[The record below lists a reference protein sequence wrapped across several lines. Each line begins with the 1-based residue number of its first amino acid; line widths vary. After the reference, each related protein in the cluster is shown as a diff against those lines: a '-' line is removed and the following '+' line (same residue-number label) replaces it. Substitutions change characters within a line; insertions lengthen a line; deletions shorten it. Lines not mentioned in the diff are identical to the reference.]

1 MGRYT
6 LSLIFCLVFLSVASK
21 GGLSVAGWHS
31 VDTRLVQATTPAQTP
46 GNESQLQKENDE
58 LRKKLDEYKKLEE
71 DIVAQRIAEKARAQV
86 LWWLGFGGLA
96 ILVTGALGFKAL
108 SDYTKTLVT
117 KSIESITKERLEAE
131 MLAEG
136 QRQVKI
142 VLDNQKEDF
151 LLFAK
156 QQYTHLITSMEPL
169 GAKEALPTMATR
181 KEKRLDY
188 SSEMLPVRNQGEE
201 GSSVAFAFAEALEF
215 QIKKKL
221 KQKVVISPR
230 FIYYL
235 ARKRDGTLQMD
246 AGTTLQSAI
255 SALKSTGAVPE
266 EAWPYKAGAFQD
278 EPPDAVEHARHYRI
292 KSSVRVNNIEEIKSA
307 LETYGPLVTGIT
319 IYQSAFGP
327 DVAKTGCF
335 PLPAASESAV
345 GGHALCI
352 VGYDD
357 DEKLLK
363 AKNHWGAGWGDG
375 GYAYIPYAY
384 AERFLSDTSA
394 LTLWL
399 TKADLK
405 D

>member
-1 MGRYT
+1 MRRYAFA
-6 LSLIFCLVFLSVASK
+6 LILCLVFLSVPSK
-21 GGLSVAGWHS
+21 GRLNVAGWRS
-31 VDTRLVQATTPAQTP
+31 FRPLAQAGAPPQAS
-46 GNESQLQKENDE
+46 GSEGQLQKENDE

-71 DIVAQRIAEKARAQV
+71 DMVAQRIADKARTQV

-96 ILVTGALGFKAL
+96 VLVTGALGFKAL
-108 SDYTKTLVT
+108 LDYTKALVI

-136 QRQVKI
+136 QRQVKV
-142 VLDNQKEDF
+142 VLDSQKEDF

-169 GAKEALPTMATR
+169 GAKEALPALEEQR
-181 KEKRLDY
+181 KEKSLDY
-188 SSEMLPVRNQGEE
+188 SSEMLPVRNQSEE

-215 QIKKKL
+215 QIEKKL

-255 SALKSTGAVPE
+255 SVLKSTGAVPE

-278 EPPDAVEHARHYRI
+278 EPPEAVQHARHYKI
-292 KSSVRVNNIEEIKSA
+292 KSALRVNNTEEIKSA
-307 LETYGPLVTGIT
+307 LKTYGPLVTGVT
-319 IYQSAFGP
+319 IYQSAFDPG
-327 DVAKTGCF
+327 VAKTGIL
-335 PLPAASESAV
+335 PLPGASETPV

-357 DEKLLK
+357 DKKLLK
-363 AKNHWGAGWGDG
+363 AKNHWGADWGDG
-375 GYAYIPYAY
+375 GYAYLPYTY
-384 AERFLSDTSA
+384 AERFLSDTFA
-394 LTLWL
+394 ITLWL